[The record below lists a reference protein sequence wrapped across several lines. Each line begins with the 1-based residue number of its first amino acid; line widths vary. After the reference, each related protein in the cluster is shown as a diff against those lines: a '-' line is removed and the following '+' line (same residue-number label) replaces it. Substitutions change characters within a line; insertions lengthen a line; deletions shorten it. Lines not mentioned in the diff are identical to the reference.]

1 MKHVFLIALIMFTG
15 FVHAQRKP
23 KIKGN
28 RSIVQVN
35 ENLPPFNAIQLI
47 DDLEIVLK
55 KSFEEGYTIEADD
68 NLIDVLKFEV
78 KGGTLFISS
87 FYKITAKK
95 KLEIIIN
102 YRELE
107 SITMENGKMNSDDVI
122 SSDELH
128 IKTSGP
134 SRLELN
140 ANATITHLAM
150 EGISSGDFNFASDSI
165 AVQLTDRIDA
175 RIYVVGE
182 STHVSMQKNATA
194 RLEGTTDSLQLM
206 LNGNANLKAE
216 RCEATLVKAIL
227 EESSD
232 ANIYAITDFE
242 LSSKGSSRVN
252 LYGNPNIKISEFLD
266 TSKLHKALD

>member
-1 MKHVFLIALIMFTG
+1 MKYNFLVALVMFTG

-28 RSIVQVN
+28 RSVVQVN
-35 ENLPPFNAIQLI
+35 ENLSPFHAIRLI

-78 KGGTLFISS
+78 EDGTLLISS

-95 KLEIIIN
+95 KLEITIN
-102 YRELE
+102 YKELE
-107 SITMENGKMNSDDVI
+107 SIIMENGKINTQDVI
-122 SSDELH
+122 SSDELS

-165 AVQLTDRIDA
+165 DVQLKDRIDA

-194 RLEGTTDSLQLM
+194 RLEGTTDSLQVNLY
-206 LNGNANLKAE
+206 GNANLKAE
-216 RCEATLVKAIL
+216 RCEATSVKAFL
-227 EESSD
+227 EESSN
-232 ANIYAITDFE
+232 ANIYALTNFE

-252 LYGNPNIKISEFLD
+252 LYGNPKIGISEFLD
-266 TSKLHKALD
+266 TSKLHKAVD

>member
-1 MKHVFLIALIMFTG
+1 MKYAFLIILVVFTG

-28 RSIVQVN
+28 RSVVQVN
-35 ENLPPFNAIQLI
+35 ENLPPFHSIRLV

-55 KSFEEGYTIEADD
+55 KSPEEGYTLEADD

-78 KGGTLFISS
+78 EDGTLLISS

-95 KLEIIIN
+95 KLEITIN
-102 YRELE
+102 YKELE
-107 SITMENGKMNSDDVI
+107 SITMENGKVNTNEVI
-122 SSDELH
+122 SSDELS
-128 IKTSGP
+128 INTSGP

-150 EGISSGDFNFASDSI
+150 EGISSGDFNFAGDSI
-165 AVQLTDRIDA
+165 EIQLKDRIDA
-175 RIYVVGE
+175 RIYVVSE
-182 STHVSMQKNATA
+182 STQVSMEENATA
-194 RLEGTTDSLQLM
+194 RLEGATESLEIN

-216 RCEATLVKAIL
+216 RCEATRVKAFL

-232 ANIYAITDFE
+232 ANIYAVTNFD

-252 LYGNPNIKISEFLD
+252 LYGNPTIRISEFLD

>member
-1 MKHVFLIALIMFTG
+1 MKNIFLIALVMFTG

-28 RSIVQVN
+28 RSVVQVN
-35 ENLPPFNAIQLI
+35 EDLPPFNAIRLI
-47 DDLEIVLK
+47 DDLEIILK
-55 KSFEEGYTIEADD
+55 KSFDEGYMVEADD

-78 KGGTLFISS
+78 DDGTLLISS

-95 KLEIIIN
+95 KLEITIN
-102 YRELE
+102 YKELE
-107 SITMENGKMNSDDVI
+107 SITMENGKINTHDVI
-122 SSDELH
+122 SSDELS

-165 AVQLTDRIDA
+165 DVQLKDRIDA

-194 RLEGTTDSLQLM
+194 RLEGTTDSLQVTLY
-206 LNGNANLKAE
+206 GNANLKAE
-216 RCEATLVKAIL
+216 RCEATTVKAFL
-227 EESSD
+227 EESSN
-232 ANIYAITDFE
+232 ANIYAITNFE
-242 LSSKGSSRVN
+242 LSSRGSSRVD
-252 LYGNPNIKISEFLD
+252 LYGNPKIRISEFLD
-266 TSKLHKALD
+266 TSKLHKAVD

>member
-1 MKHVFLIALIMFTG
+1 MKHIFLIALITFTG

-35 ENLPPFNAIQLI
+35 ENLSPFNAIQLI

-78 KGGTLFISS
+78 KDGTLFISS

-122 SSDELH
+122 SADELR

-140 ANATITHLAM
+140 ANSTITHLAM

-165 AVQLTDRIDA
+165 DVQLTDRIDT

-194 RLEGTTDSLQLM
+194 RLEGTTDSLQVL
-206 LNGNANLKAE
+206 LYGNANLKAE
-216 RCEATLVKAIL
+216 RCEATSVKAFL
-227 EESSD
+227 EESPD
-232 ANIYAITDFE
+232 ANIYAITNFE
-242 LSSKGSSRVN
+242 LSSRGSSRVN
-252 LYGNPNIKISEFLD
+252 LYGNPEVKIAEFLD
-266 TSKLHKALD
+266 TSKLHKAVD